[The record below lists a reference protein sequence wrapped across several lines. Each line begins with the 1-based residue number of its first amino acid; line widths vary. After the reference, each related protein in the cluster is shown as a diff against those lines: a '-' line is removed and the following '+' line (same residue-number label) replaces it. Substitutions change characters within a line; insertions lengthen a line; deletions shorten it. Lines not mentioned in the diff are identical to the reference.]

1 MPTMEVRRL
10 VTRFESNRK
19 VITPLQS
26 KLDKLQ
32 RDYKNS
38 WYKIRTECE
47 KSGHDNVVGKQ
58 ERVFF
63 SSYHCPY
70 CRKLLFPVR
79 LDCDSWPPDSILDAE
94 YCSYWLNI
102 AESDWPEE
110 KRQMLKKIKA
120 FVKKYFEESGPVES
134 SLKILRAEQASI
146 IEKLQEIFELC
157 DTVLEITSK
166 HQTEMKEQER
176 KYRRA
181 NRKMPPFNDPDAFL
195 D

>member
-19 VITPLQS
+19 TITPLQS

-47 KSGHDNVVGKQ
+47 KNGHDNVVGKS
-58 ERVFF
+58 EGVFL
-63 SSYHCPY
+63 SQYRCPY

-79 LDCDSWPPDSILDAE
+79 LDCDSWPPDGILDAE
-94 YCSYWLNI
+94 YCDYWLNI
-102 AESDWPEE
+102 DENAWPEE
-110 KRQMLKKIKA
+110 KRKMLQRIKKLIQ
-120 FVKKYFEESGPVES
+120 KYFEESGPVNS

-146 IEKLQEIFELC
+146 REKLQEIFKLC
-157 DTVLEITSK
+157 DSVLGITAK
-166 HQTEMKEQER
+166 HEDEMREA
-176 KYRRA
+176 RRA
-181 NRKMPPFNDPDAFL
+181 NKKAPPFNDPDAFR